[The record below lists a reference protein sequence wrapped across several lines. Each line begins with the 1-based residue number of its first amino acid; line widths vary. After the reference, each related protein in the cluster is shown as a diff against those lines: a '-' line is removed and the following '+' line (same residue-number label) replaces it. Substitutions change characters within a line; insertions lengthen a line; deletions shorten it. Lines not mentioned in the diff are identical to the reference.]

1 MAPESRALCGH
12 CRGGWFLS
20 VYPPRR
26 FLRKLVLASDLDRP
40 GGRPKAFDI
49 SDRRD
54 QYAV

>member
-1 MAPESRALCGH
+1 MALESRALCGH

-20 VYPPRR
+20 AYPPRR
-26 FLRKLVLASDLDRP
+26 FVRKFTLASDLGRP
-40 GGRPKAFDI
+40 GRRPKAFDI